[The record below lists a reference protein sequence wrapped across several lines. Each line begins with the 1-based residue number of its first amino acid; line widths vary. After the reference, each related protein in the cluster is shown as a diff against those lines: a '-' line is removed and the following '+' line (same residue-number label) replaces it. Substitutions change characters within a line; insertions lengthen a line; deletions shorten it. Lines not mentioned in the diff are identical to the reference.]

1 MLLLSK
7 NNALLSKW
15 SGGTTAQLMIFPE
28 SSEYKDR
35 DFDYRISVATIDDE
49 TSVFTSL
56 PDYHRYM
63 IALSEKINITNNGEP
78 VELNR
83 CEIYEFEGSDDVH
96 SFGKA
101 IDLGIMCRRGK
112 CHADINIRAYEMDEI
127 IPEKSDYAYLAIGHA
142 EENENGIVVKSQR
155 AVVVFIDIIY
165 DLKLVKPDET
175 HKEIWEQAIAEF
187 REAGEDPVPSA
198 MADGNGDF
206 ASFLVET
213 EKSDKMP
220 FCEWNE
226 KGGFMMSPQTTMF
239 FTNADETKLIG
250 AISCRK
256 FLTEKLRERGG
267 NIGYGVV
274 PSERR
279 RGYATKMLGMFLEE
293 CKNIGLAAVVITC
306 SADNVPSKKTII
318 NNGGVLYGTGIDKN
332 GEEYEKY
339 YILTL

>member
-63 IALSEKINITNNGEP
+63 IALSDKINLTNNGKL
-78 VELNR
+78 VELKK
-83 CEIYEFEGSDDVH
+83 CELYEFEGFDHVE

-101 IDLGIMCRRGK
+101 TDLGVMCRRGK
-112 CHADINIRAYEMDEI
+112 CHADISILAYAVGEM
-127 IPEKSDYAYLAIGHA
+127 IPQMADYAYLAVGHV
-142 EENENGIVVKSQR
+142 EESDEGIAVKSQR
-155 AVVVFIDIIY
+155 AVVVFINIIY
-165 DLKLVKPDET
+165 DLKLVKPDKI
-175 HKEIWEQAIAEF
+175 HKEMWEKALAEF
-187 REAGEDPVPSA
+187 KEAGEEPVPSA
-198 MADGNGDF
+198 MMDGDGDF
-206 ASFLVET
+206 DSFLMET

-220 FCEWNE
+220 ACEWNE

-239 FTNADETKLIG
+239 FTTADETKLIG

-256 FLTEKLRERGG
+256 FLTDKLRERGG
-267 NIGYGVV
+267 NIGYGIV

-318 NNGGVLYGTGIDKN
+318 NNGGVFYGTGIDKN
-332 GEEYEKY
+332 GEEYERY

>member
-35 DFDYRISVATIDDE
+35 DFDFRISVATIDDE

-63 IALSEKINITNNGEP
+63 VALSEQINITNNDMP
-78 VELNR
+78 VELKR
-83 CEIYEFEGSDDVH
+83 CELYEFEGYDKVE

-101 IDLGIMCRRGK
+101 TDLGIMCRRGK
-112 CHADINIRAYEMDEI
+112 CHADVRVVEYEMGQVISEDAQYGYI
-127 IPEKSDYAYLAIGHA
+127 ATGYAEADV
-142 EENENGIVVKSQR
+142 NGIVVRSQHA
-155 AVVVFIDIIY
+155 AVVYIDIFY
-165 DLKLVKPDET
+165 DLKLVKPELK
-175 HKEIWEQAIAEF
+175 HREIWEKAITEF
-187 REAGEDPVPSA
+187 KVAGETPVPSA
-198 MADGNGDF
+198 MTDGNGDF
-206 ASFLVET
+206 DSFLAET
-213 EKSDKMP
+213 DKSEKMP

-226 KGGFMMSPQTTMF
+226 KGGFMMSPQNTWFLTDA
-239 FTNADETKLIG
+239 NESKLIG
-250 AISCRK
+250 AISCRRL
-256 FLTEKLRERGG
+256 LTDKLRERGG
-267 NIGYGVV
+267 HIGYGIV

-279 RGYATKMLGMFLEE
+279 RGYAIKMLGMCLEE
-293 CKNIGLAAVVITC
+293 CKKIGLAAVVITC
-306 SADNVPSKKTII
+306 AADNIPSKKTII
-318 NNGGVLYGTGIDKN
+318 HNNGVLYGTGTDKD